1 MKKMFL
7 LLLLVQGIVMAGFS
21 QESNEEFKPSGK
33 AVFKVFTNW
42 HQGFGGDSE
51 VDYAEESGFELTRG
65 VIGYEYQFAPRLSSK
80 VIVDMDNPNSGKLT
94 EVAYIRNAYLAYE
107 GDRLSAVFGILGMK
121 QFKTQENYWGYRYI
135 YKSAMDEYK
144 FNNSVDA
151 GIILKYKVF
160 DWLSADMAF
169 TNGEGAKKQQ
179 DTEGKYR
186 VGYGLE
192 LEPIDGLAFRTY
204 YDYFYAPDAT
214 EDLVNENQDMISFFL
229 GYEKDNLRL
238 GVEYDMLKNYKFNLN
253 DDRDIFSAY
262 GSLLFKEKFQAFIRY
277 DKLMAENALASENVA
292 MAGMEWAVVKGV
304 KISPNFR
311 YKSFQDTDQPDAKYF
326 YLNFEYKF

>member
-1 MKKMFL
+1 MFL
-7 LLLLVQGIVMAGFS
+7 LLLMIPGIVITGFS
-21 QESNEEFKPSGK
+21 QEKDEFKPSGK

-144 FNNSVDA
+144 FNNSVDV
-151 GIILKYKVF
+151 GIILEYKVF

-192 LEPIDGLAFRTY
+192 IEPIDGLAFRTY
-204 YDYFYAPDAT
+204 YDYFYAPDAI
-214 EDLVNENQDMISFFL
+214 EDVVNENQDMISFFF

-238 GVEYDMLKNYKFNLN
+238 GVEYDMLKNHKFNLN

-262 GSLLFKEKFQAFIRY
+262 GSLQFKEKFQAFIRY